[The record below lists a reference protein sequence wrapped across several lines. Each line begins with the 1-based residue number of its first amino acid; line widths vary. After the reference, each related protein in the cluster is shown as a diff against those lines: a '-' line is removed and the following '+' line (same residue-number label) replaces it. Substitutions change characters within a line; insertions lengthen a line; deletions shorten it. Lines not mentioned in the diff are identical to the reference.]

1 MIERL
6 PTPWGLVRSS
16 VAPDHLKIKTAAKV
30 FEKIAKTEGLD
41 CLPVLC

>member
-6 PTPWGLVRSS
+6 PTPWGLERSG
-16 VAPDHLKIKTAAKV
+16 VALDHLKIKTVAKV

-41 CLPVLC
+41 CLPMLC